1 MANPTPTPRRT
12 PVFTPAV
19 GGAPV
24 SPYRVSNALPSH
36 LADWQ
41 LPPEWRWGGEGVWTE
56 FRHYQEVV
64 DALGRS
70 LSLVT
75 APDPAHHEW
84 LAAEARALAHRGHPS
99 VPTTYHYW
107 SSFQPNR
114 RGPGYLRRWIGGE
127 TVGARL
133 RRLGGEDL
141 PYVLQV
147 ARSVGSTLA
156 YLHDAGATHGAVSLE
171 AAWVNPTG
179 RLFMLGWQWALPRAE
194 IPFGLAPDRAFLP
207 IPPEWIN
214 REWEPTPATDQWQ
227 LAASCFAMLVGEYPA
242 AGALP
247 PLTLVRPGIPTGIAA
262 NIDRALSAN
271 PEDRFPSVSA
281 FLRALDRGVA
291 ARTVILGHDES
302 VPGGVPEGEEA
313 RLRWATA
320 DDYEVI
326 AALGSGSFGSVWRVR
341 DLTLEREVALKMLHP
356 HVARD
361 DQSVARFRRE
371 ARLAA
376 QLAHP
381 SIVPIYDWD
390 GRGDVV
396 WYTMELAEGGS
407 VAELIKRDGPRTFA
421 EVTLAIAAILDGLAA
436 AHATGIVH
444 RDLKPENI
452 LIDRYRR
459 WRITDFGIANVTGVD
474 RSAGTGTPAFSSPE
488 QLLGEPQGPPAD
500 CFAMAAIVVFVLTG
514 HPPFGDADGAQIL
527 ARELGGGFTAE
538 GYPEPLATWLRR
550 GLDPDPDKRF
560 ADAGEMLAEWRTSS
574 EATLARDGRRSFW
587 KRLLGNP
594 NERDAFVTRR
604 G

>member
-1 MANPTPTPRRT
+1 MATPTPRNT
-12 PVFTPAV
+12 PTFNAAV
-19 GGAPV
+19 GAPPA
-24 SPYRVSNALPSH
+24 SPYRVTTALPSH
-36 LADWQ
+36 LTEWQ

-56 FRHYQEVV
+56 FRHYQEVI

-75 APDPAHHEW
+75 ATDGAHHGW

-107 SSFQPNR
+107 SSFSPNR

-127 TVGARL
+127 TVGGRL
-133 RRLGGEDL
+133 RRLGGEDV

-179 RLFMLGWQWALPRAE
+179 RLFMLGWQWALPRPE
-194 IPFGLAPDRAFLP
+194 VPFGLAPDRAFMP
-207 IPPEWIN
+207 VPPEWIN

-227 LAASCFAMLVGEYPA
+227 LAASCFAMLVGEYPV
-242 AGALP
+242 AGAMP
-247 PLTLVRPGIPTGIAA
+247 PLTLVRPGIPVGIAA

-271 PEDRFPSVSA
+271 PDDRFPSVSA
-281 FLRALDRGVA
+281 FLRALDRGVS
-291 ARTVILGHDES
+291 ARTLILGHDES
-302 VPGGVPEGEEA
+302 VAGGVPDGEEA

-381 SIVPIYDWD
+381 AIVPIYDWD

-407 VAELIKRDGPRTFA
+407 VAELIKRDGPRSFA
-421 EVTLAIAAILDGLAA
+421 EATLPIAAILDGLAA
-436 AHATGIVH
+436 AHAIGIVH

-474 RSAGTGTPAFSSPE
+474 RSGGTGTPAFSSPE
-488 QLLGEPQGPPAD
+488 QLLGEPQGAAAD
-500 CFAMAAIVVFVLTG
+500 CFAVAAIVVFVLTG
-514 HPPFGDADGAQIL
+514 QPPFGDADGAQIL
-527 ARELGGGFTAE
+527 ARELAGPFDAA
-538 GYPEPLATWLRR
+538 GYPEPLAAWLKR

-560 ADAGEMLAEWRTSS
+560 ADAGEMLAAWRETS
-574 EATLARDGRRSFW
+574 EATLARTGRRPLW
-587 KRLLGNP
+587 KRLLGAP
-594 NERDAFVTRR
+594 LDRAAVITRR